1 MTQAFY
7 QRYRLPLA
15 CGVIALL
22 LAFLIVREGLG
33 QWRELGQWQSLAASA
48 ASLQPRTPI
57 NLERLRQSAEARQI
71 HLADVEPGESGWQV
85 HGQVNSEQAL
95 QQWLLA
101 LQAEGALPLQWGV
114 EQDVSGLRFDVLVR
128 P

>member
-1 MTQAFY
+1 MTQALY

-15 CGVIALL
+15 CAMIGLL
-22 LAFLIVREGLG
+22 LAVLLVREGLG
-33 QWRELGQWQSLAASA
+33 RWRDLSQWQALAESA
-48 ASLQPRTPI
+48 ASLQARAPI
-57 NLERLRQSAEARQI
+57 NLERLRQSAESRQI
-71 HLADVEPGESGWQV
+71 QLAGVEPSDAGWQV
-85 HGQVNSEQAL
+85 HGQVTSEQAL

-101 LQAEGALPLQWGV
+101 LQAEGALPLQWAL